1 MNTIGTFFYYEIPEE
16 TKTAM
21 DQLWKPFFRWQF
33 YVPTSKSTDWPFP
46 LLFFVF
52 PEEDLT
58 GPLTDVEAFIS
69 STTN

>member
-1 MNTIGTFFYYEIPEE
+1 MNTIGTYFTMKYPKKQKQQWISCENHF
-16 TKTAM
+16 
-21 DQLWKPFFRWQF
+21 F